1 MNKLEATLHELTA
14 DAWAMEPAR
23 LHTLFAQLAQLTAR
37 PLTVLP
43 AVQIAAPAPQLQ
55 IRTDGTAV
63 VPIKGILTKQAL
75 PSWMAFFGIEGT
87 TYGQIRQMVGAAV
100 ADPTAKRIE
109 LQIESPGG
117 QTSGCQ
123 ETAEAI
129 AAAATEK
136 PVTAVVEDLAA
147 SAAYWLASQATEI
160 SANPNAFIGSIGVYT
175 VVADYSEMA
184 KREGI
189 TVHVIRSGEHKGLGV
204 PGAPISVAQIAAL
217 QENVDRIADHFIAA
231 VATGRALAPDEAR
244 ALATGRLWEATAARE
259 LKLIDAVTSP
269 GVATSVA
276 ISTNAPRPK
285 GDLPMG
291 QEQDT
296 TATAAVDAAP
306 IQAAERQRLSA
317 FRTAFPKDPEFAMA
331 QFEAGATV
339 TEAKAAYSDI
349 LSARLEARATQ
360 DVAVVPGASATI
372 GTAAA
377 EGNESPDADDG
388 REFLNV
394 ARQYAA
400 AHRCTMAMAMQAVR
414 VSDKALHERYLRG
427 CLAQARPREGS
438 VARIDG

>member
-1 MNKLEATLHELTA
+1 MNKLDATLHELTA

-23 LHTLFAQLAQLTAR
+23 LHTLFAQLAQLSTR
-37 PLTVLP
+37 PLTILP

-75 PSWMAFFGIEGT
+75 PAWMAFFGIEGT

-109 LQIESPGG
+109 LQVESPGG
-117 QTSGCQ
+117 QVSGCQ

-129 AAAATEK
+129 AAAALEK
-136 PVTAVVEDLAA
+136 PVTAGVEDLAA

-160 SANPNAFIGSIGVYT
+160 SANPNAFVGSIGVYT
-175 VVADYSEMA
+175 VYADYSEMA
-184 KREGI
+184 KREGV
-189 TVHVIRSGEHKGLGV
+189 TVHVIRSGEHKGMGV
-204 PGAPISVAQIAAL
+204 PGAPISAAQIAAM

-244 ALATGRLWEATAARE
+244 ALATGRMWEATAARE

-269 GVATSVA
+269 GVTAPIA

-285 GDLPMG
+285 GDLPMDP
-291 QEQDT
+291 EKS
-296 TATAAVDAAP
+296 TAATAVDAAP

-349 LSARLEARATQ
+349 LAARLEARATQ
-360 DVAVVPGASATI
+360 EVAVVPGASATI

-377 EGNESPDADDG
+377 EGNEAPDADEGPD
-388 REFLNV
+388 FLTV

-400 AHRCTMAMAMQAVR
+400 AHHCTMAMAMPAVR
-414 VSDKALHERYLRG
+414 KSDKTLHERYLRG
-427 CLAQARPREGS
+427 CLAQARPRAGS